1 MNRSEPDIRPILA
14 ALQGSDLERDDFA
27 ESQIGSSRMRE
38 RSIKTIVRKG
48 MGRRPGLI
56 WTLVAMVRSL
66 GLRNLL
72 FGLWDCV
79 FIGLIL
85 TVAVWATVFGS
96 FMKTA
101 WPSRVDRIFG
111 LVVPIFVCSPA
122 LFLVV
127 HLLVV
132 LKERNLN
139 TLNLI
144 RTCRWSFRQ
153 IAAVRMLLFGMVS
166 MMISSLATVLLAR
179 TTNPGLSTMTLLG
192 ISFSSLFLF
201 SLAQIWVEEH
211 MHGEL
216 SICLVLG
223 LWIVLGMM
231 LYLTRFATAPI
242 LVSIPPALSLA
253 TGLVLL
259 TIFLLVLHG
268 RCVGSPLPRWVW
280 HMKRLAT
287 A

>member
-1 MNRSEPDIRPILA
+1 
-14 ALQGSDLERDDFA
+14 
-27 ESQIGSSRMRE
+27 
-38 RSIKTIVRKG
+38 

-85 TVAVWATVFGS
+85 TAAVWATVFGS

-101 WPSRVDRIFG
+101 WPSRVDRTFG

-144 RTCRWSFRQ
+144 RTCKWSFRQ

-166 MMISSLATVLLAR
+166 MMISSLATVLLAW

-223 LWIVLGMM
+223 LWIVLGMI

-268 RCVGSPLPRWVW
+268 RCVGSPLSKRAW

>member
-14 ALQGSDLERDDFA
+14 ALQGSELNCDDAA
-27 ESQIGSSRMRE
+27 ESQAGNSRRRE
-38 RSIKTIVRKG
+38 RTIKTIVRKG

-85 TVAVWATVFGS
+85 TLAVWATIFGS

-153 IAAVRMLLFGMVS
+153 IAAVRMLLFGMAS

-179 TTNPGLSTMTLLG
+179 TTNPGLPTMTLLG

-211 MHGEL
+211 VHVEL
-216 SICLVLG
+216 SIYLVLG
-223 LWIVLGMM
+223 LWIVLGLI
-231 LYLTRFATAPI
+231 LYLTRFATASI
-242 LVSIPPALSLA
+242 LISIPPVLSLA

-259 TIFLLVLHG
+259 MIFLLVLHG
-268 RCVGSPLPRWVW
+268 RCVGAPLPKRAWR
-280 HMKRLAT
+280 MNRLAT
-287 A
+287 V